1 VTDAVRVYIVAGSA
15 PQRSGLETLVKRA
28 ERLVAVGSGNLSS
41 AVPQHA
47 DVVLSETLAGEVP
60 QQSLT
65 PPPYWVT
72 LVEDAQASWVH
83 KALSEGLRGVLPL
96 RARDRE
102 VELAVESAAHG
113 LVTLFPDYLPQR
125 QQEAVL
131 EPSPL
136 SQREQE
142 VLGYLALGGSNKEIA
157 SKINISE
164 HTVKFH
170 LNSIFAKL
178 RANNRSE
185 AVATGIR
192 RGLLRL

>member
-1 VTDAVRVYIVAGSA
+1 MTDAVRVFIVAGSDA
-15 PQRSGLETLVKRA
+15 QRRGLETLVKRA
-28 ERLVAVGSGNLSS
+28 ERLVAVGSGNLSA

-47 DVVLSETLAGEVP
+47 DVVLSETRAGEVP

-65 PPPYWVT
+65 GPPYWVS
-72 LVEDAQASWVH
+72 LVEEAQAGWVQDG
-83 KALSEGLRGVLPL
+83 LTRGLRGVLPL
-96 RARDRE
+96 RAVDRE

-113 LVTLFPDYLPQR
+113 LVTLHPDYLPQR
-125 QQEAVL
+125 QETVAQ
-131 EPSPL
+131 PSPL

-170 LNSIFAKL
+170 LTSIFTKL
-178 RANNRSE
+178 HATNRSE
-185 AVATGIR
+185 AVAMGIR
-192 RGLLRL
+192 RGLLRV